1 MPIIEPDF
9 GDLDSPMEPSTYKA
23 KIIDVESRNS
33 KAGNPG
39 IIPTLEVQ
47 YGDKTKTR
55 DVWVNITG
63 KGAFMYER
71 LLRATGFD
79 DVANALKA
87 GQRAPFDTDKFLGQE
102 LLVAVENELYNGQV
116 QDKITNFMKA

>member
-63 KGAFMYER
+63 KGAFMY
-71 LLRATGFD
+71 D